1 MEEWKD
7 IKGYEGLYQVS
18 NEGKVRSLIKNK
30 ELKQHLD
37 KSGYYK
43 VVFYNPKTKKHTN
56 QIVSRLVANAFIPNP
71 ENKPC
76 VDHIN
81 TIRTDNKVENL
92 RWVNWKEN
100 SNNELTI
107 QKLYGHK
114 RSCKKVF
121 QYNLEG
127 KLVGEYESTKKAAE
141 AVNGTSAGVSYCCTG
156 GFYSSLRKRYYKC
169 NEYKGYRW
177 SYKPL

>member
-7 IKGYEGLYQVS
+7 VIGYEGLYQVS
-18 NEGKVRSLIKNK
+18 NEGRVRSLINNK

-37 KSGYYK
+37 KSGYYR

-81 TIRTDNKVENL
+81 TIRTDNKFKQRINHT
-92 RWVNWKEN
+92 K
-100 SNNELTI
+100 TI
-107 QKLYGHK
+107 W
-114 RSCKKVF
+114 
-121 QYNLEG
+121 
-127 KLVGEYESTKKAAE
+127 A
-141 AVNGTSAGVSYCCTG
+141 
-156 GFYSSLRKRYYKC
+156 
-169 NEYKGYRW
+169 
-177 SYKPL
+177 